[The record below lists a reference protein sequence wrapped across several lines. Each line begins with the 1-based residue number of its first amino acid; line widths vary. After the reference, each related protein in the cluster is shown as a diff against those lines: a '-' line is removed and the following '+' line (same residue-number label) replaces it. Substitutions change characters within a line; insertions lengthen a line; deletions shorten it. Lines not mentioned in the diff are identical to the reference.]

1 MKRSLA
7 AAAVLAGL
15 VVLQGCASVKP
26 PTLAVEGLRIGKIGI
41 TGATMD
47 VGFKLRNPNPEPM
60 FVERFEYELF
70 LNGERLGRGYEPS
83 AVRLDGFGEARVRS
97 RFDLNFLRVPGAVKK
112 LLDDDHVKARAKGNF
127 FVRDGNSL
135 KKLGFDADA
144 SVDINRGDRDRDRD
158 RN

>member
-7 AAAVLAGL
+7 VAAVLAVGL
-15 VVLQGCASVKP
+15 AVLQGCASVKA

-41 TGATMD
+41 TGATLD
-47 VGFKLRNPNPEPM
+47 VGFKVRNPNPEPL

-83 AVRLDGFGEARVRS
+83 AVRLDGFAEARVRS
-97 RFDLNFLRVPGAVKK
+97 RFDLNFLRVPGAVKR

-144 SVDINRGDRDRDRD
+144 QVDINRND
-158 RN
+158 RNDR